1 MKKIFR
7 TVAALAVV
15 MFAGC
20 TTDLENEVAAPGVG
34 AGQTTVTVGIA
45 DTKTYIGELIDGA
58 RKVYWNSDDQI
69 AINGVASSAIERNE
83 EKTQAVFSFD
93 AELTHPYSVL
103 YPAESYKDAQT
114 ITLPAVQESATDS
127 YGKDAAPMAAYAEAE
142 GTVQLH
148 HLAGVVR
155 LQVKLPAESKHS
167 YHQLNK
173 IELRGKAGEQVSGDF
188 AIDYQA
194 VTLTSASTAEADKVV
209 AAKANKTLSAEEA
222 QDVFVVVPA
231 QEYAEGFTVRLIDDA
246 GHYMDIASK
255 AMTIAKGEIKAM
267 PVVEFVPTG
276 TLVGVEIA
284 SAQDLVAFANAYN
297 AGEYAEVNPLIVT
310 LKNDIEFDDE
320 TNAAWTPI
328 GTTTYQAEGNVDF
341 GFAGCFDGAGF
352 SIKNWHQTNKPL
364 FMMTRDAIVK
374 DLTIDATSSMTFSL
388 NIIAESRYG
397 VIIGDAFSTVVE
409 NCTNNAPVVLDNC
422 LADGLAVRLDV
433 AGVVARTNEQCQVVG
448 CTNNGSIEAMSTC
461 NFGLSNGAIPKA
473 TVYIGGI
480 CGYSR
485 CDLLN
490 CSNTGAITTS
500 YNVQTKA
507 TAGVAGR
514 VTGTGSLVNCTN
526 SGTITD
532 NSIRKPSDIGINDYN
547 RYLYLGGVV
556 GLPACN
562 VTNCS
567 NSGIVTAGTNVKA
580 VYVGGVIAYSNSEVG
595 VYDNITNTG
604 AVSTTSDA
612 RYPYVGGILGY
623 CKTPYL
629 TNIKNEGA
637 VSVGRT
643 ETSNTVVGAVGGIIG
658 FLATSLDGT
667 NTIENSGAVSYT
679 NENVG
684 WNYVGVGGI
693 AGLSEIAGATLSNV
707 KNTGLVTATA
717 PSGKLYHNLHVG
729 GILGLAVKS
738 ITVTNTTHEG
748 GVRFYTNKSDEL
760 HYNICVGGIVG
771 SHIDGQ
777 ALTVTNSENKG
788 YAAVVGNSNGVYQA
802 IALGGIAGALVG
814 GDSSISNCTVT
825 GRVGNSRQNN
835 NATTFTIRASG
846 GGATQIGGIAGYVE
860 GTADNLISVTN
871 CSFNNNGNL
880 ENFVINTSYAIYALR
895 GVVGGLVGTAKYA
908 DIKQNTCVARL
919 YLTNTTM
926 LAGLVGYLQNSNLE
940 ACSLVNTEVLTKSAN
955 GSGGLVAKSV
965 ASTVKNNIINNS
977 SVTTSGTATKHGVL
991 AGISDADSSF
1001 TDNQVNGTFQGAAI
1015 TLESV
1020 MVANGTPTIT
1030 GTEIYEE

>member
-1 MKKIFR
+1 M
-7 TVAALAVV
+7 
-15 MFAGC
+15 
-20 TTDLENEVAAPGVG
+20 
-34 AGQTTVTVGIA
+34 
-45 DTKTYIGELIDGA
+45 
-58 RKVYWNSDDQI
+58 
-69 AINGVASSAIERNE
+69 
-83 EKTQAVFSFD
+83 
-93 AELTHPYSVL
+93 
-103 YPAESYKDAQT
+103 
-114 ITLPAVQESATDS
+114 
-127 YGKDAAPMAAYAEAE
+127 
-142 GTVQLH
+142 
-148 HLAGVVR
+148 
-155 LQVKLPAESKHS
+155 
-167 YHQLNK
+167 
-173 IELRGKAGEQVSGDF
+173 
-188 AIDYQA
+188 
-194 VTLTSASTAEADKVV
+194 
-209 AAKANKTLSAEEA
+209 
-222 QDVFVVVPA
+222 
-231 QEYAEGFTVRLIDDA
+231 
-246 GHYMDIASK
+246 
-255 AMTIAKGEIKAM
+255 
-267 PVVEFVPTG
+267 
-276 TLVGVEIA
+276 
-284 SAQDLVAFANAYN
+284 
-297 AGEYAEVNPLIVT
+297 
-310 LKNDIEFDDE
+310 
-320 TNAAWTPI
+320 
-328 GTTTYQAEGNVDF
+328 
-341 GFAGCFDGAGF
+341 
-352 SIKNWHQTNKPL
+352 
-364 FMMTRDAIVK
+364 
-374 DLTIDATSSMTFSL
+374 
-388 NIIAESRYG
+388 
-397 VIIGDAFSTVVE
+397 
-409 NCTNNAPVVLDNC
+409 
-422 LADGLAVRLDV
+422 DV

-448 CTNNGSIEAMSTC
+448 CTNNGSIEAKSTC
-461 NFGLSNGAIPKA
+461 NFGLANGAVPKA

-480 CGYSR
+480 IGYSR
-485 CDLLN
+485 CDLIN

-514 VTGTGSLVNCTN
+514 VTGTGSMVNCTN

-532 NSIRKPSDIGINDYN
+532 NSVRKPGDIGLNDYN

-567 NSGIVTAGTNVKA
+567 NSGIVTSGSNVKA

-604 AVSTTSDA
+604 AVSTTGDA

-643 ETSNTVVGAVGGIIG
+643 ETSNTVVGGIGGIVGYLI
-658 FLATSLDGT
+658 TSLDGT

-679 NENVG
+679 NANVG

-748 GVRFYTNKSDEL
+748 GVCFYTNKSDEL

-777 ALTVTNSENKG
+777 TLTVTNSENKG
-788 YAAVVGNSNGVYQA
+788 YAAVVGNATSIYQA

-814 GDSSISNCTVT
+814 GDNSISNCTVT

-835 NATTFTIRASG
+835 NYATFTIRASG
-846 GGATQIGGIAGYVE
+846 GGALQMGGIAGYVE
-860 GTADNLISVTN
+860 GTEDNLLSVTN
-871 CSFNNNGNL
+871 CSFNNNGIL
-880 ENFVINTSYAIYALR
+880 ESFVINTNYAIYALR

-940 ACSLVNTEVLTKSAN
+940 ECSLVNTEVLTKTPN

-965 ASTVKNNIINNS
+965 ASTIKNNIINNS
-977 SVTTSGTATKHGVL
+977 SVTTSGAATKHGVL
-991 AGISDADSSF
+991 AGVSDADSSF